1 MVKKITC
8 LLTVGI
14 LPILF
19 YVSSQKWLLIES
31 PIFAANQIY
40 RIMYSSEDLE
50 RFYFQYQTEALP
62 HGESLQSFC
71 VKNKVPYNIFQKWYK
86 DTRNKVVEVQI
97 DGVPEIGRGEK
108 PKTGDQAR
116 PESQSRNNDNP
127 VRIWVDLRI
136 SNGLHLSQKNLSYQD
151 LVRMV
156 EKLEG
161 LC

>member
-1 MVKKITC
+1 MYGNEPIGELLHLCTIWSITSSLRTKI
-8 LLTVGI
+8 LE
-14 LPILF
+14 F
-19 YVSSQKWLLIES
+19 
-31 PIFAANQIY
+31 
-40 RIMYSSEDLE
+40 MYSSEDLE

-71 VKNKVPYNIFQKWYK
+71 VKNKVPYNIFQKWYR
-86 DTRNKVVEVQI
+86 DTRKKVVEVQV
-97 DGVPEIGRGEK
+97 DGVPVIGHEEK
-108 PKTGDQAR
+108 SSAIDQ
-116 PESQSRNNDNP
+116 SQPVSPGRNDHP
-127 VRIWVDLRI
+127 VRIWVEIRI